1 VTLMLNIEEWDRFL
15 LASIIVRKNGFGHD
29 LELAV
34 ISRELG
40 CVVCVELEVA
50 IEHLLL
56 GLGVRV

>member
-1 VTLMLNIEEWDRFL
+1 M
-15 LASIIVRKNGFGHD
+15 AFGHD

-40 CVVCVELEVA
+40 CVTCVELEVA
-50 IEHLLL
+50 IEHLL